1 MDFSFSEEQNA
12 VRELARQIFADTC
25 ANEHLAKLERD
36 PDGDGVDRDLLRALA
51 AANLLGV
58 ALPEKQGGSDY
69 GLAALLILL
78 EEAGRALAPVPLLPT
93 LVQGAQTIAVFGS
106 DAQRNRWLPGVTT
119 GETLLT
125 AALDEL
131 GSSDPTRPITS
142 TRATGSSWVI
152 EGEKV
157 CVPLAAIAARILV
170 PASTPDGGVVVF
182 LVDPASKGI
191 TLEAAVANNYER
203 QFRVTFDRVELGPDD
218 VLVDATKGAEVTRWL
233 HRLTKVATAAIHL
246 GVAEEALRR
255 TAEYTSTR
263 KQFGREIGT
272 FQAVTMRCADAFI
285 DVECMRSTLWQA
297 VWRLEQDLP
306 ADTEVAAAKWWACR
320 GGNRV
325 VHAAMHLHGG
335 IGADIDYPIHRYLL
349 WSKQLELTA
358 GGAGVQLAEIGARLA
373 LD

>member
-12 VRELARQIFADTC
+12 VRELARQIFADAC
-25 ANEHLAKLERD
+25 SNERLAGLERD
-36 PDGDGVDRDLLRALA
+36 TRADGIDRDLLRSLA
-51 AANLLGV
+51 EANLLGV

-69 GLAALLILL
+69 GLTALLILL
-78 EEAGRALAPVPLLPT
+78 EEAGRALAPVPLLSN
-93 LVQGAQTIAVFGS
+93 LVQAAQTIAAFGS
-106 DAQRNRWLPGVTT
+106 DAQRNRWLPGVIG

-131 GSSDPTRPITS
+131 GSSDPSRPGTTARS
-142 TRATGSSWVI
+142 EGRSWVI
-152 EGEKV
+152 DGEKV
-157 CVPLAAIAARILV
+157 CVPLAASAARILV
-170 PASTPDGGVVVF
+170 PASSDDGGVVLL
-182 LVDPASKGI
+182 LVDPSSKGV
-191 TLEAAVANNYER
+191 TLEAAVANNHER
-203 QFRVTFDRVELGPDD
+203 QFRVTLDRVEIGSDE
-218 VLVDATKGAEVTRWL
+218 VLADTTRGAEATRWM
-233 HRLTKVATAAIHL
+233 HRLTRVATAAMHL

-255 TAEYTSTR
+255 TAEYTSSR
-263 KQFGREIGT
+263 KQFGRAIGT

-373 LD
+373 RD

>member
-12 VRELARQIFADTC
+12 VRELARQIFGDAC
-25 ANEHLAKLERD
+25 AHEHLAELERD
-36 PDGDGVDRDLLRALA
+36 PDGDGVDRVLLHSLA
-51 AANLLGV
+51 EANLLGV
-58 ALPEKQGGSDY
+58 ALPEKVGGSDY

-78 EEAGRALAPVPLLPT
+78 EEAGRHLAPVPLLST
-93 LVQGAQTIAVFGS
+93 LVNGAQTIAASV
-106 DAQRNRWLPGVTT
+106 
-119 GETLLT
+119 E
-125 AALDEL
+125 
-131 GSSDPTRPITS
+131 
-142 TRATGSSWVI
+142 
-152 EGEKV
+152 
-157 CVPLAAIAARILV
+157 RILV
-170 PASTPDGGVVVF
+170 PASTEGGGVAVF
-182 LVDPASKGI
+182 LVDPKAKGV

-203 QFRVTFDRVELGPDD
+203 QFRVSLDGVEVGPDD
-218 VLVDATKGAEVTRWL
+218 VLADPTKGAEVARFM
-233 HRLTKVATAAIHL
+233 HRLTRVATAALHL

-263 KQFGREIGT
+263 KQFGRAIGT

-297 VWRLEQDLP
+297 IWRLEQNLP
-306 ADTEVAAAKWWACR
+306 ADVEVAAAKWWACR

-358 GGAGVQLAEIGARLA
+358 GGAGVQLAEIGAELA
-373 LD
+373 NA

>member
-1 MDFSFSEEQNA
+1 MDFSFNEEQNA

-36 PDGDGVDRDLLRALA
+36 PDGDGVDRELLRALA

-58 ALPEKQGGSDY
+58 ALPEQQGGSDY
-69 GLAALLILL
+69 GLTALMILL

-93 LVQGAQTIAVFGS
+93 LVQGAHTIAAFGS
-106 DAQRNRWLPGVTT
+106 DAQRTRWLPGVIN

-131 GSSDPTRPITS
+131 GSSDPTRPIT
-142 TRATGSSWVI
+142 TARASGRAWVV

-157 CVPLAAIAARILV
+157 CVPLGASAARILV
-170 PASTPDGGVVVF
+170 PASTPDGDVVVL
-182 LVDPASKGI
+182 LVDPSSTGVS
-191 TLEAAVANNYER
+191 LEAALANNYER
-203 QFRVTFDRVELGPDD
+203 QFRVTFEGVELGPDD
-218 VLVDATKGAEVTRWL
+218 VLVDAAQGAEATRWM
-233 HRLTKVATAAIHL
+233 HRLSRIATAAIHL

-297 VWRLEQDLP
+297 IWRLEQGVP

-373 LD
+373 RG